1 MKRHEESFKLLLAGI
16 DFETMENSS
25 HTIFGLSKDLKLIYF
40 NQAWFEF
47 AQQNNGEPNISL
59 LYPIGT
65 PFENGISGEIKTFYI
80 ENYTKVLRD
89 LKVWKH
95 EYECSSPELYR
106 LYYQD
111 VYPLK
116 NGEGI
121 IVINSLKVE
130 IPHDKKDKNK
140 SVLAIKEYVNANGFI
155 TQCTNC
161 RKTQRPK
168 ELEIWDWIPNFVLN
182 PPKNVSHSICSICY
196 DYYWKSEDL
205 SE

>member
-1 MKRHEESFKLLLAGI
+1 MRRYNESFKLLLAGI

-47 AQQNNGEPNISL
+47 AKQNNGEPNISL
-59 LYPIGT
+59 LYPIGAS
-65 PFENGISGEIKTFYI
+65 FENGISGEIKTFYI
-80 ENYTKVLRD
+80 ENYIKVLSD

-106 LYYQD
+106 LYCQD

-140 SVLAIKEYVNANGFI
+140 SVLAIKKYVNYNGFI

-161 RKTQRPK
+161 RKTQRPN
-168 ELEIWDWIPNFVLN
+168 EPENWDWIPNFVSK

-196 DYYWKSEDL
+196 DYFWKF
-205 SE
+205 